1 MADTFI
7 GRDTDN
13 ESSTK
18 YLPGNANKPALITS
32 PNKRKASHEDEGEP
46 TEKKKFAMNFN
57 MKKTV
62 NNVQLGSN
70 SKQNVTPIK
79 MSLSSQK
86 PKESSATVKP
96 KTAAVAKAFAEDS
109 DEEEMPPEAKMR
121 MRNIG
126 RDTPT
131 AAGPNSFG
139 KGRLGFCDRQK
150 MVEKEIIKHMEEVG
164 ED

>member
-7 GRDTDN
+7 ARDADN
-13 ESSTK
+13 ESKGK
-18 YLPGNANKPALITS
+18 YSPNNANKSALITS
-32 PNKRKASHEDEGEP
+32 PNKRKATNEDEGEP
-46 TEKKKFAMNFN
+46 TEKKKFAINFS
-57 MKKTV
+57 MKKPV
-62 NNVQLGSN
+62 DSVQLGN
-70 SKQNVTPIK
+70 SPKQSVLPIK
-79 MSLSSQK
+79 MSLASQK
-86 PKESSATVKP
+86 PKETSTTVKP

-150 MVEKEIIKHMEEVG
+150 MVEKEIIKHIEEVG